1 MANVFIANCPG
12 NQIEF
17 CQLCWGKHVARFV
30 QVLCESRSKIHG
42 AHVITDSG
50 LMNRVF
56 ELNQYR
62 GKPFRPSTWRSQR
75 AISELAIVDRVKFE
89 V

>member
-1 MANVFIANCPG
+1 MWHGSCKCSVNPDPKSMDTWSACYT
-12 NQIEF
+12 
-17 CQLCWGKHVARFV
+17 
-30 QVLCESRSKIHG
+30 SKS
-42 AHVITDSG
+42 VITDSG

>member
-1 MANVFIANCPG
+1 MVHGSCRCSVNPDPKSTETMRGNVTL
-12 NQIEF
+12 QR
-17 CQLCWGKHVARFV
+17 V
-30 QVLCESRSKIHG
+30 S
-42 AHVITDSG
+42 VITDSG

-62 GKPFRPSTWRSQR
+62 GKPFRSSTWRSQR